1 MGASYLVYAY
11 LGLLL
16 LIEVVH
22 QVLKCRRDLQDT
34 GQHWIRL
41 NA

>member
-16 LIEVVH
+16 LIEVMH
-22 QVLKCRRDLQDT
+22 QVFKCRRELRDT
-34 GQHWIRL
+34 G
-41 NA
+41 